1 MRPELLVLTGTA
13 HFGFD
18 ELVEAADRAA
28 ARLGLSGLAQIAGGR
43 YRPRHLSWVRLL
55 APEELRAHLARRP
68 LVITHAGV
76 GSVGDAMRAG
86 CRIVAVPRL
95 ASRRPGAP
103 NDQTGFLARIAQEQ
117 PIRPCFDPRDLPEVL
132 ERVLAEPGPEPV
144 YRLGSDAPRLL
155 ADFLRTSLER
165 ERGRARGPR
174 RLLAVPRLQRVGKT
188 KA

>member
-18 ELVEAADRAA
+18 ELVEAADAAA

-43 YRPRHLSWVRLL
+43 YRPRHLAWVRLL
-55 APEELRAHLARRP
+55 PPAELRARLSRRP
-68 LVITHAGV
+68 LVVTHAGV
-76 GSVGDAMRAG
+76 GLVGDAMRAG

-117 PIRPCFDPRDLPEVL
+117 PLHPCFDPRELPDVL
-132 ERVLAEPGPEPV
+132 ERVLADPGPEPV
-144 YRLGSDAPRLL
+144 YRLGSDAPRIL
-155 ADFLRTSLER
+155 AAFLRSTLAAER
-165 ERGRARGPR
+165 APR
-174 RLLAVPRLQRVGKT
+174 RRWRWPPAGLQRAGNT